1 MESSLNNILLAVI
14 ISLLLLN
21 LFGINTSNNWFWIT
35 FIIGIIIST
44 IIKSFYWYK
53 RQNYFLK
60 LISKDRNK
68 ASKEIRNLQGN
79 NKLIQELFEVIENER
94 ISY

>member
-1 MESSLNNILLAVI
+1 LKILDRIFSMESSLNNILLAVI

-60 LISKDRNK
+60 EGGLS
-68 ASKEIRNLQGN
+68 GPP
-79 NKLIQELFEVIENER
+79 FF
-94 ISY
+94 